1 MENKL
6 KLKSGSIEFK
16 NHFKQLA
23 VPFKTYAGFESLLKG
38 VQSNDKNNSSYT
50 KKYQDHIPC
59 SFACKVVCIDDK
71 FSKKVVLYRGK
82 NAVYR
87 FIESI
92 LKERSYCQKIIKKHF
107 YKNLVMS
114 AEDEERFQLSNIC
127 WICNKLFDAGNNK
140 VRDHC
145 HITGKENIEVQLIGF
160 KIILN

>member
-1 MENKL
+1 M

-71 FSKKVVLYRGK
+71 FSKKVV
-82 NAVYR
+82 VYR
-87 FIESI
+87 RKMQFIDLLNQF
-92 LKERSYCQKIIKKHF
+92 LKKEVIVKK
-107 YKNLVMS
+107 
-114 AEDEERFQLSNIC
+114 
-127 WICNKLFDAGNNK
+127 
-140 VRDHC
+140 
-145 HITGKENIEVQLIGF
+145 
-160 KIILN
+160 